1 VSPPLLDG
9 DRERERGRTSPKV
22 RPLLPQTPSNSHHAP
37 VVPVDT
43 PDAQQAA
50 TAALGHHL
58 LQRAQKEGSYV
69 CRSHYVV
76 RTTHGLDSRRSTGFP
91 VLSAVTWPI
100 SHRSDYL
107 LLPWIR
113 WIYRLIGWRA
123 FRTHKRFASAN
134 KLASIMSR
142 CR

>member
-1 VSPPLLDG
+1 MSPPLLDG
-9 DRERERGRTSPKV
+9 ERARERENIAESTSPSATDAVRQSPCTGRTS
-22 RPLLPQTPSNSHHAP
+22 RYSRRTTSCCSSAGTPPTTTS
-37 VVPVDT
+37 T
-43 PDAQQAA
+43 E
-50 TAALGHHL
+50 
-58 LQRAQKEGSYV
+58 RRFV
-69 CRSHYVV
+69 CLRSHYVV